1 MANKQQ
7 QQQQKWGKKTQL
19 FNLFEIFD
27 LETKKNRAMLHLQKQ
42 QLTW

>member
-7 QQQQKWGKKTQL
+7 QQQQKWEKTQL
-19 FNLFEIFD
+19 FNLFEILD
-27 LETKKNRAMLHLQKQ
+27 LERKKNIAMLHLQKQ